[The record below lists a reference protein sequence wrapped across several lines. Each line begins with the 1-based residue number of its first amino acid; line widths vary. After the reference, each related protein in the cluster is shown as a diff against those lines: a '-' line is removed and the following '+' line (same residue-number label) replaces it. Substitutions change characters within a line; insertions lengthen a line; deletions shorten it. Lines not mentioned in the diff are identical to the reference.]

1 MTELRFQFEVFEG
14 PLDLL
19 LHLVRKEEVDI
30 YEVDMVKIADQFCE
44 YVELMKRFDLNVAGE
59 FIVMASTLMYIKSKE
74 LLPVDQQVVVEDE
87 DEDDD
92 PRWDL
97 IRQLVEYRKFKDAAD
112 DFKRMEW
119 EREQSFLRQG
129 AKPKVPALP
138 PEKAKPASI
147 FDLVGAVNDILKR
160 FDESEKKREEDT
172 RNIIADQ
179 WTVSQKIELIRKL
192 IEEKED
198 VLFTELF
205 EDAESRQEVVVTFL
219 AVLELVKL
227 KVLVCVQG
235 ERFGQIELAQRTEAD
250 DLPDL
255 PEDSNEVEEV
265 EPDFEPES
273 VGFNAAHVEVQESEA
288 LPSKTAGLDLPGS
301 GDGEVLT
308 MEVGELAHKEGEPI
322 TFEIPD
328 EDEPEEPF
336 DDPNLRE
343 LPLTSDIPLGQVEPK
358 EEEAAKRL
366 AKTVASAWISELN
379 LSDPTRDRM
388 VAGALLVVV
397 TVLLAL
403 IVF

>member
-1 MTELRFQFEVFEG
+1 M
-14 PLDLL
+14 DLL

-160 FDESEKKREEDT
+160 FDESEKTGGRHT
-172 RNIIADQ
+172 
-179 WTVSQKIELIRKL
+179 
-192 IEEKED
+192 
-198 VLFTELF
+198 
-205 EDAESRQEVVVTFL
+205 
-219 AVLELVKL
+219 
-227 KVLVCVQG
+227 
-235 ERFGQIELAQRTEAD
+235 
-250 DLPDL
+250 
-255 PEDSNEVEEV
+255 
-265 EPDFEPES
+265 
-273 VGFNAAHVEVQESEA
+273 
-288 LPSKTAGLDLPGS
+288 
-301 GDGEVLT
+301 
-308 MEVGELAHKEGEPI
+308 
-322 TFEIPD
+322 
-328 EDEPEEPF
+328 
-336 DDPNLRE
+336 
-343 LPLTSDIPLGQVEPK
+343 
-358 EEEAAKRL
+358 
-366 AKTVASAWISELN
+366 
-379 LSDPTRDRM
+379 
-388 VAGALLVVV
+388 
-397 TVLLAL
+397 
-403 IVF
+403 